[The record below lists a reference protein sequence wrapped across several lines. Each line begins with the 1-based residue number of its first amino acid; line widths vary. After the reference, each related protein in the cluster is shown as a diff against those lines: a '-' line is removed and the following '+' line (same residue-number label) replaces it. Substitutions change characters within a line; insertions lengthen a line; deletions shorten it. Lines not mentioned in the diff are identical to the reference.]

1 MPSSRRSTVK
11 RQSALA
17 DLKELPPQTD
27 DTGDEPP
34 EPQETQQR
42 PRRFRRIVVILLV
55 LAVVFVV
62 FAFAFERTDVSLDEI
77 QSETRQEQLFRILRA
92 LVRPDLVTYDT
103 NELSIGVDVFVP
115 CEGAAS
121 APASTDIEGRTL
133 TVTPG
138 CAAPG
143 ETMTITG
150 SGFETGKEVRL
161 QFVPVSDFDV
171 VLPIE
176 RVEADENGG
185 FTAAFPAPERTSD
198 QPQQVIGVTSVN
210 VGSWLN
216 RVPVWT
222 DTNGNG
228 VEDPKQLPPS
238 DSGLSA
244 SPLPLPTFTIRDPG
258 GVALVDENANVLHF
272 ISWGGEFEA
281 TTGRAAGLTSVDIG
295 ADPFTDPAVESVQL
309 TGTGENVEDFSWTG
323 PVGSSFGNLNA
334 GQEAGPD
341 ATRSDLFINEV
352 GLGDGALLEIAG
364 PPGSSLDGMVVMFYD
379 AENGG
384 NYKTVTVTD
393 TSDLSPRLSEN
404 AINTWNRIVE
414 TVMLALLATTV
425 GTLIAIPLSF
435 VAAKNL
441 MRDIAVPVINLS
453 LVVLAVLVGLVV
465 GPIAAGWAKDVSEQ
479 ISTFFGAVSSTAW
492 LAALGVV
499 VIVVLIRY
507 GARWTFPEVERDQT
521 TPGIQATR
529 ALILVASGFGIL
541 VVAYLG
547 AEILT
552 AVGETMGRWLPIMKF
567 LGIFVATLGEILGVM
582 VALIAAFLAA
592 GGLAI
597 AASKLGYF
605 LRSHFSTAG
614 VNLITFIAAAIAGFA
629 LGGAIGAIISW
640 FGNFDDARTAILIPA
655 ILGASIGI
663 LLAARA
669 LRRASQNVGL
679 VVYYNARTLF
689 NGTRS
694 IEPLVMVIIFVVWV
708 GIGPFAGALA
718 LALHTA
724 ASLAKLY
731 SEQVESI
738 ETGPLEAVRA
748 TGATRMQT
756 VVYAVVPQI
765 VAPYISFTMYR
776 WDINVRMSTIIGFA
790 GGGGIG
796 FLLQQN
802 INLLQ
807 YRAAAAQML
816 AIAIVVATMDYISS
830 RLRERFV

>member
-1 MPSSRRSTVK
+1 M
-11 RQSALA
+11 
-17 DLKELPPQTD
+17 
-27 DTGDEPP
+27 GGEPP
-34 EPQETQQR
+34 EPEETKQR
-42 PRRFRRIVVILLV
+42 PRRFRRILIIVIG
-55 LAVVFVV
+55 LAIAFIVY
-62 FAFAFERTDVSLDEI
+62 AFAFERTDVSLDEI

-92 LVRPDLVTYDT
+92 LVRPDLITYDT
-103 NELSIGVDVFVP
+103 EELPIGVDVFVP
-115 CEGAAS
+115 CEGAS
-121 APASTDIEGRTL
+121 TAPASSDVEGRTL

-150 SGFETGKEVRL
+150 SGFEAGKEVRL

-176 RVEADENGG
+176 RVEAGESGA
-185 FTAAFPAPERTSD
+185 FTTTFEAPERTSEE
-198 QPQQVIGVTSVN
+198 PQQVLAVTSVN
-210 VGSWLN
+210 VGSWFN

-222 DTNGNG
+222 DTNVNG
-228 VEDPKQLPPS
+228 VEDPNELPLS
-238 DSGLSA
+238 DAGLSA
-244 SPLPLPTFTIRDPG
+244 SPLLMPTFSIRDPG

-281 TTGRAAGLTSVDIG
+281 TTGRAAGLTSTDIG
-295 ADPFTDPAVESVQL
+295 ADPFIDPTVESVQL
-309 TGTGENVEDFSWTG
+309 TGPGENVEEFVWTG
-323 PVGSSFGNLNA
+323 PAVSSWGELNA
-334 GQEAGPD
+334 GQEAGPE
-341 ATRSDLFINEV
+341 ASRSDLFINEV
-352 GLGDGALLEIAG
+352 GFGEEAFLEITG
-364 PPGSSLDGMVVMFYD
+364 PPGSSLDGMVAMFYD

-425 GTLIAIPLSF
+425 GTMLAIPLSF

-453 LVVLAVLVGLVV
+453 LVILAVLVGLVL
-465 GPIAAGWAKDVSEQ
+465 GPIVAGWARDVSEQ
-479 ISTFFGAVSSTAW
+479 ISTLFGAVSTTGW
-492 LAALGVV
+492 LAALGIV
-499 VIVVLIRY
+499 VILALIRY
-507 GARWTFPEVERDQT
+507 GVRWTFPEVERDQT
-521 TPGIQATR
+521 TLGIQAMR
-529 ALILVASGFGIL
+529 AVILVASGFGIL

-547 AEILT
+547 GDVLI
-552 AVGETMGRWLPIMKF
+552 AVGETMGRVLPVMKF
-567 LGIFVATLGEILGVM
+567 LGDFVATLGEILGVM

-597 AASKLGYF
+597 AAGKLGYF
-605 LRSHFSTAG
+605 LRAHLKTGA
-614 VNLITFIAAAIAGFA
+614 VNLITFVAAGIAGFA
-629 LGGAIGAIISW
+629 LGGAIGIVIAW
-640 FGNFDDARTAILIPA
+640 FGNFDDSRNAILIPA
-655 ILGASIGI
+655 LLGALIGI

-669 LRRASQNVGL
+669 MRRASQNVGL

-718 LALHTA
+718 LALHTTA
-724 ASLAKLY
+724 ALAKLY

-738 ETGPLEAVRA
+738 DTGPLEAVRA